1 MANGPIV
8 PLRAQEF
15 AMFDLHQWASARRF
29 GRTALLFGLLMVT
42 VSFRSNAQTM
52 QDSNFHGWLMYFGD
66 HPVSDRW
73 GVHLEAQF
81 RRTNGGL
88 APQQLLL
95 RPALNY
101 TVNSHLML
109 TGGYAF
115 VRTSRYGDF
124 PAVAAFPENRFF
136 EQGIVKHTFGKVG
149 IQHRL
154 RLEQRLVG
162 SVPAPDFDVESWETR
177 HRFRYMLRADI
188 PLPIGAQGNRRF
200 GIGLYDEVFYQFGS
214 NHGARYLDQNRA
226 YGALTYKL
234 TKTNRLEFGYL
245 HQYVAQRNGRIVEH
259 NHTWQ
264 VALFSVTPFR
274 RAK

>member
-1 MANGPIV
+1 MLNFSQKGN
-8 PLRAQEF
+8 
-15 AMFDLHQWASARRF
+15 ARNVL
-29 GRTALLFGLLMVT
+29 GRSLAALSLWLFTQILPSPV
-42 VSFRSNAQTM
+42 NAQTI
-52 QDSNFHGWLMYFGD
+52 QDSNVHGWLMYFGD

-95 RPALNY
+95 RPAVNY
-101 TVNSHLML
+101 TINSHLML
-109 TGGYAF
+109 TGGYGY

-124 PAVAAFPENRFF
+124 PPAAAFPEHRLF
-136 EQGIVKHTFGKVG
+136 EQALIKHKWGVLG

-162 SVPAPDFDVESWETR
+162 SVPAPDADVESWQTR
-177 HRFRYMLRADI
+177 NRFRYMLRGDI
-188 PLPIGAQGNRRF
+188 PLPFGSPGNRRF
-200 GIGLYDEVFYQFGS
+200 GVGLYDEVFYQFGA
-214 NHGARYLDQNRA
+214 NRGARYFDQNRA
-226 YGALTYKL
+226 YAALTYKI
-234 TKTNRLEFGYL
+234 TKANRLEFGYL

-264 VALFSVTPFR
+264 VALFSATPFR
-274 RAK
+274 RTKR

>member
-1 MANGPIV
+1 
-8 PLRAQEF
+8 
-15 AMFDLHQWASARRF
+15 
-29 GRTALLFGLLMVT
+29 
-42 VSFRSNAQTM
+42 
-52 QDSNFHGWLMYFGD
+52 MYFGD
-66 HPVSDRW
+66 HPVTDRW
-73 GVHLEAQF
+73 GAHLEAQF

-95 RPALNY
+95 RPAVNF

-109 TGGYAF
+109 TGGYAY
-115 VRTSRYGDF
+115 VRTSRYGDY
-124 PAVAAFPENRFF
+124 PAPAAFPENRFF
-136 EQGIVKHTFGKVG
+136 EQALVKHRAGKMAV
-149 IQHRL
+149 QHRL

-162 SVPAPDFDVESWETR
+162 SVPGPAFDVESWETR

-188 PLPIGAQGNRRF
+188 PLPVRSRRW
-200 GIGLYDEVFYQFGS
+200 GIGLYDEVFYQFGE
-214 NHGARYLDQNRA
+214 NRGARYLDQNRA

-264 VALFSVTPFR
+264 VALFSVTPFGR
-274 RAK
+274 SKR

>member
-1 MANGPIV
+1 
-8 PLRAQEF
+8 
-15 AMFDLHQWASARRF
+15 MFS
-29 GRTALLFGLLMVT
+29 
-42 VSFRSNAQTM
+42 SFRLRQAPSAFARIAAAGASTFLLTLALPIPATAQT
-52 QDSNFHGWLMYFGD
+52 DSNFHGWLMYFGD

-73 GVHLEAQF
+73 GAHLEAQF

-95 RPALNY
+95 RPAVNF
-101 TVNSHLML
+101 TVNPHLML
-109 TGGYAF
+109 TAGYAY
-115 VRTSRYGDF
+115 VRTSRYGDY
-124 PAVAAFPENRFF
+124 PAAAAFPENRFF
-136 EQGIVKHTFGKVG
+136 EQALVKHKGGKVG

-162 SVPAPDFDVESWETR
+162 SVPSPAFDVESWETR
-177 HRFRYMLRADI
+177 HRFRYMLRGDI
-188 PLPIGAQGNRRF
+188 PLPIGNRNNRRW
-200 GIGLYDEVFYQFGS
+200 GIGLYDEVFYQFGA
-214 NHGARYLDQNRA
+214 NRGARYLDQNRA

-264 VALFSVTPFR
+264 VALFSVTPFGR
-274 RAK
+274 PKR

>member
-1 MANGPIV
+1 
-8 PLRAQEF
+8 
-15 AMFDLHQWASARRF
+15 MFNFCQW
-29 GRTALLFGLLMVT
+29 GRGRSVIGRVCSGALSLWLLT
-42 VSFRSNAQTM
+42 LSLPSKSNAQTA

-95 RPALNY
+95 RPGVNY
-101 TVNSHLML
+101 TINSHLML

-124 PAVAAFPENRFF
+124 PAVAAFPEHRFF
-136 EQGIVKHTFGKVG
+136 EQALVKHKLGKVG
-149 IQHRL
+149 IQHRF

-162 SVPAPDFDVESWETR
+162 SVPAPDLDVERWETR
-177 HRFRYMLRADI
+177 NRFRYMLRGDI
-188 PLPIGAQGNRRF
+188 PLPIGDRANRRF
-200 GIGLYDEVFYQFGS
+200 GIGLYDEVFYQFGA
-214 NHGARYLDQNRA
+214 NRGARYLDQNRA
-226 YGALTYKL
+226 YGALTYKI
-234 TKTNRLEFGYL
+234 TKNNRLEFGYL

-264 VALFSVTPFR
+264 VALYSSTPFR
-274 RAK
+274 RTKR